1 VTTTPADVP
10 ARTQVA
16 VLGAGPAGLVLAAL
30 LAADGVDCVVLES
43 RSRAYVES
51 RVRAGALEPG
61 TVALLRALGAGE
73 RLDRSAMV
81 SHQFELRIDGERH
94 VLPVTELSGQPMYV
108 YGQQEVVKDLIALRL
123 STGGPLLFGAEAL
136 AVDGIDGPTP
146 TVRYR
151 HEGVEHT
158 LTADVVVGAD
168 GFHGVGRR
176 SVPDARTTTREYPI
190 AWLGLLVD
198 APPSGHDVVYAF
210 SRAGLGMHSMR
221 SPTLTRLYLQVPATD
236 TLDDWPDDRIW
247 AQLHSRL
254 AADGWS
260 LTEGPVRERA
270 IAPLRAYVSDTMRAG
285 RLFLAGDA
293 AHIVPPTG
301 AKGLNLAVRDVK
313 VLAPALV
320 ALLRGDPS
328 LADAYTA
335 TCLDHVWWAMSFSC
349 GMARLLHASGDP
361 FEDSLRAAELRGLAT
376 REPGRRMLA
385 EDYCGVRV

>member
-1 VTTTPADVP
+1 MP

-30 LAADGVDCVVLES
+30 LAREGVDCVVLELRS
-43 RSRAYVES
+43 RSHVES

-61 TVALLRALGAGE
+61 TVALLRELGVGE
-73 RLDRSAMV
+73 RLDATAMV

-108 YGQQEVVKDLIALRL
+108 YGQQEVVADLVAHRL
-123 STGGPLLFGAEAL
+123 AAGHPLLFEAEAL
-136 AVDGIDGPTP
+136 AVEGIAGAAP

-151 HEGVEHT
+151 YEGVERT

-176 SVPDARTTTREYPI
+176 TVAAARVFTRDYPI

-198 APPSGHDVVYAF
+198 APPSGRDVVYAF
-210 SRAGLGMHSMR
+210 SRSGLGMHSMR

-236 TLDDWPDDRIW
+236 TFADWPEDRIW
-247 AQLHSRL
+247 AQLHTRL
-254 AADGWS
+254 SAEGWS
-260 LTEGPVRERA
+260 LTEGPVLERA

-301 AKGLNLAVRDVK
+301 AKGLNLAVRDVR

-320 ALLRGDPS
+320 ALLRGDPA

-335 TCLDHVWWAMSFSC
+335 TCLQHVWWAMSFSC

-385 EDYCGVRV
+385 EDYCGVRP